1 MATSYPSKRADGYS
15 LDRRRPIERSP
26 ELFQKIGKKEIRKPG
41 FSGKFESNFFLV
53 TRKTSGLNTWS
64 WGLLFELIDLFTF
77 TAFFLLYHT
86 GEPFLS
92 FGEASSFENAIII
105 FKTFQKLFDRGLH
118 FLYTI
123 C

>member
-1 MATSYPSKRADGYS
+1 M
-15 LDRRRPIERSP
+15 IP
-26 ELFQKIGKKEIRKPG
+26 ENRKKEIRKPE

-92 FGEASSFENAIII
+92 FGEASSFENAVNI

>member
-1 MATSYPSKRADGYS
+1 MDGQRNFNRI
-15 LDRRRPIERSP
+15 DRNRGSGIYRCSDY
-26 ELFQKIGKKEIRKPG
+26 GKKEIRKPG

-86 GEPFLS
+86 GECFLS
-92 FGEASSFENAIII
+92 FGEASSFENAVNI